1 MTLPVDIF
9 GDIYRYYFLWNIM
22 EQRNKLRVF
31 QSITEMQREF
41 GLPQPLHPLIS
52 MLDYNK
58 VEITSEMLSMPFV
71 MNMYNIT
78 YNESA
83 GCRMKYGQTTYDFQ
97 EGGMFFTS
105 PGQPLTGVETAEAS
119 SGFTL
124 LVHPDFLRNYTLD
137 TKIKTYGFFE
147 YSVNESL
154 HLSGKEKAIISAI
167 GKNIGDELEVAID
180 DISQDV
186 LISLIELLLNYSQR
200 YYKRQFI
207 TRKPINNAL
216 LENLDKILDTYFN
229 DKTALMQGLPTVQ
242 FLAEKLN
249 ISPKYLGDVL
259 RALTGHNT
267 QQHIHIKLIEKA
279 KEVLTTSNLTVG
291 EIAFQLGFEHPQSF
305 SKLFKLKTNL
315 SPLEFR
321 ASFN

>member
-1 MTLPVDIF
+1 
-9 GDIYRYYFLWNIM
+9 M
-22 EQRNKLRVF
+22 EKRNKLRVF
-31 QSITEMQREF
+31 QSVTEIQRAF
-41 GLPQPLHPLIS
+41 GLPEPLHPLIY
-52 MLDYNK
+52 MVDYSK
-58 VEITSEMLSMPFV
+58 VKITSEMLSQPFA
-71 MNMYNIT
+71 MNLYNIT
-78 YNESA
+78 YNELA

-105 PGQPLTGVETAEAS
+105 PGQPLAGLETAAAS
-119 SGFTL
+119 AGFTL
-124 LVHPDFLRNYTLD
+124 LIHPDFLRNYSLD

-154 HLSGKEKAIISAI
+154 HLSSKEKTVISAI
-167 GKNIGDELEVAID
+167 GKNIGDELEMALD
-180 DISQDV
+180 DVSQDV
-186 LISLIELLLNYSQR
+186 LISQIALLLNYSQR
-200 YYKRQFI
+200 FYKRQFI
-207 TRKPINNAL
+207 TRKPINNTM
-216 LENLDKILDTYFN
+216 LDHLDSILDTYFN
-229 DKTALMQGLPTVQ
+229 DKMSLMQGLPTVQ
-242 FLAEKLN
+242 FLAYNLN
-249 ISPKYLGDVL
+249 LSPKYLGDVL

-279 KEVLTTSNLTVG
+279 KEILTISDLTIG

>member
-1 MTLPVDIF
+1 
-9 GDIYRYYFLWNIM
+9 M
-22 EQRNKLRVF
+22 EHRNKLRVF
-31 QSITEMQREF
+31 HSITEMQRVF

-52 MLDYNK
+52 LLDYSK
-58 VEITSEMLSMPFV
+58 VEITTEMLAHPFV
-71 MNMYNIT
+71 MDFYNIT

-83 GCRMKYGQTTYDFQ
+83 GCRMKYGQTIYDFE

-105 PGQPLTGVETAEAS
+105 PGQPLTGIATATAS
-119 SGFTL
+119 AGFTL
-124 LVHPDFLRNYTLD
+124 LIHPDFLRNYVLD
-137 TKIKTYGFFE
+137 TRIKNYGFFS

-154 HLSGKEKAIISAI
+154 HLSGKERTIISTIA
-167 GKNIGDELEVAID
+167 KNIGDELETAID

-186 LISLIELLLNYSQR
+186 LISQIELILNYSQR
-200 YYKRQFI
+200 FYKRQFI

-216 LENLDKILDTYFN
+216 LEKLDRILDDYFN
-229 DKTALMQGLPTVQ
+229 NKTALMQGLPTVQ
-242 FLAEKLN
+242 FLAERLN
-249 ISPKYLGDVL
+249 ISPKYLGDML

-279 KEVLTTSNLTVG
+279 KEVLTISDLTIG

-305 SKLFKLKTNL
+305 SKLFKSKTNL

-321 ASFN
+321 AIYN

>member
-1 MTLPVDIF
+1 
-9 GDIYRYYFLWNIM
+9 M
-22 EQRNKLRVF
+22 EQKNKLRVF
-31 QSITEMQREF
+31 HSITEMQRVF

-52 MLDYNK
+52 MLDYSK
-58 VEITSEMLSMPFV
+58 VEITREMLSQPFV
-71 MNMYNIT
+71 MDMYNIT

-83 GCRMKYGQTTYDFQ
+83 GCKMKYGQTTYDFQ

-105 PGQPLTGVETAEAS
+105 PGQPLTGIETAVAS

-124 LVHPDFLRNYTLD
+124 LLHPDFLRNYTLD
-137 TKIKTYGFFE
+137 KKIKTYGFFE

-154 HLSGKEKAIISAI
+154 HLSGKEKTIITAI
-167 GKNIGDELEVAID
+167 GNNIGDELEMAID
-180 DISQDV
+180 DVSQDLLISQ
-186 LISLIELLLNYSQR
+186 LELLLNYSQR
-200 YYKRQFI
+200 FYKRQSI
-207 TRKPINNAL
+207 TRKPINSAL
-216 LENLDKILDTYFN
+216 LENLDRILDTYFN
-229 DKTALMQGLPTVQ
+229 DKTALMYGLPTVQ

-259 RALTGHNT
+259 RSLTGHNT

-279 KEVLTTSNLTVG
+279 KEVLTISDLTVG